1 MDIDPRDRLCTRYS
15 FKKIAFSVF
24 TKNTA
29 FLKFVNS
36 FDSLLESSY
45 IKKIFASHRPFE
57 TIKYGAFTRKNH
69 ISNKRKT
76 RRLRESS
83 ITFPFTFLPS
93 IGRTVRPFRKNLGV
107 GQKTDASF
115 ASFARSVTREWE
127 EQLVPGIGLKTR
139 SANWKQK
146 DERGRR

>member
-1 MDIDPRDRLCTRYS
+1 MDIDARDRLCTHYS

-57 TIKYGAFTRKNH
+57 TIKYGAFTR
-69 ISNKRKT
+69 
-76 RRLRESS
+76 
-83 ITFPFTFLPS
+83 ITFL
-93 IGRTVRPFRKNLGV
+93 
-107 GQKTDASF
+107 
-115 ASFARSVTREWE
+115 TRE
-127 EQLVPGIGLKTR
+127 
-139 SANWKQK
+139 KQ
-146 DERGRR
+146 DVYERVR